1 VNQAKKHKTIA
12 IILSCPLLA
21 FAAYNSTI
29 TWKQNVSTTPTID
42 VINVDIKIMR
52 TKLKICLLNCL
63 LAFFYAPAY
72 AQLEPT
78 APIVGDSDLA
88 EILSDARNNDP
99 TYQASKLRLN
109 ADLQGLPEAR
119 SFLFPQISA
128 NVVGNDIDESQSIT
142 GGDNPF
148 LGQGQAAYSAHSY
161 GLQLRQVIFN
171 PAIFSQV
178 KRAQLETEIAY
189 AGLEIANQDL
199 LLRAAEGYFEVLL
212 AQDNLELS
220 AANLKSS
227 EEQFRQVESRFEV
240 GLATR
245 AEQQQAL
252 ARWQTSIA
260 ANIVARNDM
269 QNIERFLEVITGT
282 RYSNLAAL
290 PDDTNVLDIL
300 VDIDRASWID
310 IVEMD
315 NLSLYQQ
322 QLELEVAGR
331 SVDIEKAGHYPT
343 LDAVVDYGTRVND
356 GGIFGA
362 ATRNQTTNA
371 SLQLSIPIFTG
382 GRVRSRIRSAN
393 YEFEAVRQELSYTRS
408 LVLTNAENLLD
419 QLSSQTQTIEALSKA
434 VEASTLVLEA
444 KQEGF
449 RAGIETNLNVLD
461 AQLDLFQAG
470 VNYNSA
476 KYDTLILILQLEQI
490 AGNLSEVH
498 LGQLNAML
506 VPPANN

>member
-1 VNQAKKHKTIA
+1 MLTK
-12 IILSCPLLA
+12 
-21 FAAYNSTI
+21 
-29 TWKQNVSTTPTID
+29 
-42 VINVDIKIMR
+42 IKIS
-52 TKLKICLLNCL
+52 LVGCL
-63 LAFFYAPAY
+63 LAFSCAPVY
-72 AQLEPT
+72 AQT
-78 APIVGDSDLA
+78 DSVAPIIDGSDLA
-88 EILSDARNNDP
+88 EILADARKNDP
-99 TYQASKLRLN
+99 TYQSSKLRLD
-109 ADLQGLPEAR
+109 ADLEGLHEAR
-119 SFLFPQISA
+119 SFLFPQLSA
-128 NVVGNDIDESQSIT
+128 NVVANDIDESQSVT

-148 LGQGQAAYSAHSY
+148 LGRGQAEYTAHSY

-178 KRAQLETEIAY
+178 KRAQIEAEIAT

-260 ANIVARNDM
+260 ANIVAQNDM

-282 RYSNLAAL
+282 RYSSLAAL
-290 PDDTNVLDIL
+290 PDDTNVLDLL
-300 VDIDRASWID
+300 VDLDRANWID
-310 IVEMD
+310 TVEMN

-322 QLELEVAGR
+322 QLKLEVAGR

-343 LDAVVDYGTRVND
+343 LDAVVDYGTRVNN

-362 ATRNQTTNA
+362 ETRNQTTNA

-393 YEFEAVRQELSYTRS
+393 YEFEAVRQDLSYTHS
-408 LVLTNAENLLD
+408 LVMTDAENLLD

-434 VEASTLVLEA
+434 VDASTLVLEA

-461 AQLDLFQAG
+461 AQRDLFQAG
-470 VNYNSA
+470 VNSNSA
-476 KYDTLILILQLEQI
+476 KYDTLIIILKLEQI
-490 AGNLSEVH
+490 AGNLSETH
-498 LGQLNAML
+498 LGVLNAML
-506 VPPANN
+506 VPSTTN

>member
-1 VNQAKKHKTIA
+1 MIRF
-12 IILSCPLLA
+12 I
-21 FAAYNSTI
+21 Y
-29 TWKQNVSTTPTID
+29 
-42 VINVDIKIMR
+42 
-52 TKLKICLLNCL
+52 CL
-63 LAFFYAPAY
+63 LALSFAPAY
-72 AQLEPT
+72 AQVET
-78 APIVGDSDLA
+78 NTPIESGSDLA
-88 EILSDARNNDP
+88 EILSDARANDP
-99 TYQASKLRLN
+99 TYQASKLRLD

-119 SFLFPQISA
+119 ASLFPQISA
-128 NVVGNDIDESQSIT
+128 NAMGNDIEESASVT

-148 LGQGQAAYSAHSY
+148 LGQGEAGYTAHSY

-178 KRAQLETEIAY
+178 KRAQIEAEIAN

-199 LLRAAEGYFEVLL
+199 LLRAAQGYFEVLL
-212 AQDNLELS
+212 AQDNLDLS
-220 AANLKSS
+220 AANLDAS
-227 EEQFRQVESRFEV
+227 EEQFRQIESRFDV

-252 ARWQTSIA
+252 ARWQTAIA
-260 ANIVARNDM
+260 DNIVARNNM
-269 QNIERFLEVITGT
+269 RNIERFLEIITGT
-282 RYSNLAAL
+282 RYSSLAAL
-290 PDDTNVLDIL
+290 PADTDVLELL
-300 VDIDRASWID
+300 VDIDRASWIS

-315 NLSLYQQ
+315 NLALYQQ

-356 GGIFGA
+356 GGLFGA
-362 ATRNQTTNA
+362 ATRNQSTNA

-393 YEFEAVRQELSYTRS
+393 YEFEAVRQDLFYTRS
-408 LVLTNAENLLD
+408 RVMTEAENLLD

-434 VEASTLVLEA
+434 VEASRLVLEA
-444 KQEGF
+444 KQESF

-461 AQLDLFQAG
+461 AQRDLFQAA

-476 KYDTLILILQLEQI
+476 RYDTLILILELEQV
-490 AGNLSEVH
+490 AGNLNDSH
-498 LGQLNAML
+498 LGVLNTML
-506 VPPANN
+506 IPPPTN